1 MWYSAG
7 VKRLSALRY
16 LFAVLAIA
24 GLILT
29 PIAAPATAMATDAS
43 MADHMAMPADMPCCP
58 DQVPM
63 PDCGKDCPF
72 MAVCATQFLSTM
84 PQGTGFLIPP
94 THASLV
100 VASNDVGPGGLK
112 QRPPPRPPKL

>member
-1 MWYSAG
+1 MTRFLTIRSMLTGLALLG
-7 VKRLSALRY
+7 LVLSPLARP
-16 LFAVLAIA
+16 AIA
-24 GLILT
+24 VDSG
-29 PIAAPATAMATDAS
+29 AAVQGDMAAHGALD
-43 MADHMAMPADMPCCP
+43 MGDMPCCP
-58 DQVPM
+58 DQMPM

-94 THASLV
+94 TRASLV
-100 VASNDVGPGGLK
+100 VAGNDVVPSGLT